1 MADKRNDYYR
11 TYYDDRS
18 AYWDSVYKTAGGDLS
33 IYAVHF
39 KQRRE
44 RILKIADAL
53 GLARDSN
60 ALDAGC
66 GPGAYLTPLLE
77 KGFRV
82 SAVDQSAG
90 MVEKARENFSEHYA
104 DRVRLTVSSLES
116 LPFANEE
123 FDLALNVAVLMYVSG
138 DAHAIAEIYRVLK
151 PGGTLIIT
159 VDNKRDLADMLDLPM
174 RLRRLWRRW
183 KPMAKNAIELEDR
196 PATLKPRNYSPNELK
211 HLLRSA
217 GFVIDEEES
226 IGFAPFLL
234 NGKRIF
240 SDAVD
245 LRLDRLLQTV
255 RFIPRL
261 RLTGYTYLCRCHR
274 PLP

>member
-1 MADKRNDYYR
+1 VADKRNDYYR

-18 AYWDSVYKTAGGDLS
+18 AYWDSVYKTAGQGLS

-44 RILKIADAL
+44 LILKIIDAL

-66 GPGAYLTPLLE
+66 GPGAYLAPLLE

-90 MVEKARENFSEHYA
+90 MVEKAGKNFSEHYA

-116 LPFANEE
+116 LPFASEE
-123 FDLALNVAVLMYVSG
+123 FDLALNVAVLMYVSD
-138 DAHAIAEIYRVLK
+138 DARTIAEIYRVLK
-151 PGGTLIIT
+151 PGGTLIMT

-174 RLRRLWRRW
+174 RLKRLWRRW
-183 KPMAKNAIELEDR
+183 RPTAKKAIEPANR
-196 PATLKPRNYSPNELK
+196 PATVKPRNYGPQELK
-211 HLLRSA
+211 YLLQSA

-226 IGFAPFLL
+226 IGFAPLL
-234 NGKRIF
+234 LHGKRIF
-240 SDAVD
+240 SDLAD
-245 LRLDRLLQTV
+245 LRLDRLLQIV
-255 RFIPRL
+255 RWIPRL

-274 PLP
+274 PPQ